1 MRTLVF
7 LLCFKLA
14 VAFAAEPAGKSAQ
27 HPAGAESFSRREPAL
42 LVPGASSTNA
52 LAALDDLILLER
64 RSRSLPQVEAVP
76 DEAAI
81 SRFTAKVLAQ
91 VHYLRQPL
99 NDEIS
104 SKFLDRYLETLD
116 GLHMHFLQSDLEEF
130 DQYRTVLDDLTIAGK
145 TVPAREIFKQYLQRI
160 EQRVTYVA
168 ELLKSENFEF
178 TGNDRYDL
186 DRRKSAY
193 PKDLDEARRL
203 WRQHLRYEYLQEKL
217 NLERPRLDGSARPRA
232 RVAKGQTNAVPASMH
247 DEIVRTL
254 SRRYARILRFWR
266 DEDGGDV
273 LQFYLTA
280 LMHVYDPHS
289 DYLGKS
295 TLDNFAMSSISFSV
309 RVISVWRFLSTLRP
323 VF

>member
-1 MRTLVF
+1 F
-7 LLCFKLA
+7 LLCFKLT
-14 VAFAAEPAGKSAQ
+14 FALGAEQPGRTAQ
-27 HPAGAESFSRREPAL
+27 SPGGAESAGKRAL
-42 LVPGASSTNA
+42 ALVAPDASSTNV

-64 RSRSLPQVEAVP
+64 RSRSLPPVEAVP
-76 DEAAI
+76 DEGAI
-81 SRFTAKVLAQ
+81 ARWTAKVLAE
-91 VHYLRQPL
+91 VHYLQQPL

-104 SKFLDRYLETLD
+104 SKFLDRYLATLD

-145 TVPAREIFKQYLQRI
+145 TAPAREIFKQYLQRI

-217 NLERPRLDGSARPRA
+217 NLERPRLDGSTRPRA
-232 RVAKGQTNAVPASMH
+232 RDAKGQTNAVPASMH
-247 DEIVRTL
+247 DEIVRT
-254 SRRYARILRFWR
+254 
-266 DEDGGDV
+266 
-273 LQFYLTA
+273 
-280 LMHVYDPHS
+280 
-289 DYLGKS
+289 
-295 TLDNFAMSSISFSV
+295 
-309 RVISVWRFLSTLRP
+309 
-323 VF
+323 